1 VSAKWNL
8 FVFCGFSLL
17 RLCAHVYALP
27 CAWIKR
33 IRASLSLSL
42 SLSLC
47 VYTYVGGWV
56 GQSTESTASYHHDSN
71 GVSLR
76 EFAHVAADV
85 RTRHGNWLRQLHR
98 QRDVDTCTR
107 ACFSSVCHSQYV

>member
-1 VSAKWNL
+1 MCMRCHRHGLSA
-8 FVFCGFSLL
+8 
-17 RLCAHVYALP
+17 YA
-27 CAWIKR
+27 R
-33 IRASLSLSL
+33 LSLSL
-42 SLSLC
+42 SLSLFVFVFIYIC
-47 VYTYVGGWV
+47 VWVGGTWV

-85 RTRHGNWLRQLHR
+85 RTRHGNWLRQLHT
-98 QRDVDTCTR
+98 QRDVDTCTH